1 MIMHL
6 LEFVGAWADDDP
18 VVLVEVLLAFH
29 RRVRNRRECIHELSS
44 AVHQIFCRGT
54 KRNTSLS
61 VSEAILLTAI
71 MVLFVVFGGGVDG
84 RTDRWTE
91 YTYLHW
97 QGRLS
102 LTER

>member
-1 MIMHL
+1 MAQAMVDL

-18 VVLVEVLLAFH
+18 VVLVEVLLALH

-54 KRNTSLS
+54 KRHTSLC

-71 MVLFVVFGGGVDG
+71 MGLFVVLGGVDG
-84 RTDRWTE
+84 RTARWTE
-91 YTYLHW
+91 YTYL
-97 QGRLS
+97 R
-102 LTER
+102 